1 MERGKPSITR
11 PRGDRT
17 CMKPLSLFVLSAL
30 ALVFTSCASDSRGHA
45 DDRPF
50 NVQTNR
56 YETANQAGGT
66 EVGRQTQR

>member
-1 MERGKPSITR
+1 
-11 PRGDRT
+11 
-17 CMKPLSLFVLSAL
+17 MKPLSLFVLSAL